1 MKKKIVIFILLIVL
15 IILCGIL
22 IYRQTSKKENISEEV
37 NEECLVINE
46 IENQSQKINLSQTK
60 STNDLIVT
68 ANVTIQEGMEKIAL
82 FEWDIHFKYEDEGKN
97 DLPSNYIYI
106 EPSGNQCKVKC
117 LKPFDKIIILECRNS
132 YDKNISGSCE
142 LNYIK
147 RAVKRTFDFCR
158 HYFYDGEEDLYFI
171 DFENQRIEIPK
182 ISDSNTFYDIG
193 TKKVPFEVKYT
204 YSISDEL
211 DFFLTDEKKIFPSN
225 YNFSLV
231 ETDCF
236 DMNLEALFGQ
246 IQARPEDDMVFAQ
259 MVYEYL
265 PEFIKRGRALFY
277 FNIYYYYNNISY
289 SWFHY
294 EIAASSWNYKKPIT
308 NITLNN
314 NNIEF

>member
-22 IYRQTSKKENISEEV
+22 IYHKNSKKEAISEEV

-46 IENQSQKINLSQTK
+46 IENQGQKINLSQTK

-68 ANVTIQEGMEKIAL
+68 ANVTIQEGMEHIAL
-82 FEWDIHFKYEDEGKN
+82 FEWNLHFKYEDEGKN

-106 EPSGNQCKVKC
+106 EPNGNQCKVKC

-147 RAVKRTFDFCR
+147 RAIKRTFDFCR
-158 HYFYDGEEDLYFI
+158 NYLYDGEEDLYFI
-171 DFENQRIEIPK
+171 DFEDKRIEIPK
-182 ISDSNTFYDIG
+182 ISDSNSFYGIG
-193 TKKVPFEVKYT
+193 TRKVPFDVKYT
-204 YSISDEL
+204 YEISNELDCFLVDEL
-211 DFFLTDEKKIFPSN
+211 NIFPLN
-225 YNFSLV
+225 YNFPLV

-236 DMNLEALFGQ
+236 NMNLDSLFGQ
-246 IQARPEDDMVFAQ
+246 INAIPEDNKIYARMIH
-259 MVYEYL
+259 EYL
-265 PEFIKRGRALFY
+265 PEFIKRKQALFY
-277 FNIYYYYNNISY
+277 FNIYYYYNDISY
-289 SWFHY
+289 SWFHF
-294 EIAASSWNYKKPIT
+294 EIAASGWNYKKPII